1 MNHIGLSQISEI
13 SAFIGIYGQSRV

>member
-1 MNHIGLSQISEI
+1 MNYIGLSQISEI